1 MEFNICNK
9 IINIYIN
16 GNSNKLP
23 VIIINSYTEDGLN
36 IIYECNKIKCKEFIL
51 VSISNL
57 DWNNELTPWKNDIFL
72 GNADNYIK
80 ELDSI
85 IIPKIEEIIIDKFN
99 KEILYYSLIGYSLA
113 GLFSIYSL
121 FKTNRFKRI
130 ASISGSLWYP
140 NIKECIINNSISNNV
155 DRIYLSLGDKEALTK
170 NLLMSKVEEN
180 TKNIYEYFNKKVN
193 SIYELNSGNHFK
205 DENKRIAKA
214 IKKILED

>member
-1 MEFNICNK
+1 MKFNICNK

-23 VIIINSYTEDGLN
+23 VIVINSYTENGLD

-57 DWNNELTPWKNDIFL
+57 DWNSELTPWKNDMFL

-85 IIPKIEEIIIDKFN
+85 IIPKIEEVIIDKFD

-140 NIKECIINNSISNNV
+140 NIKEYIINNSISNNV

-170 NLLMSKVEEN
+170 NILMSKVEEN
-180 TKNIYEYFNKKVN
+180 TKNIYEYFNKNVN

>member
-80 ELDSI
+80 ELHNCANQMA
-85 IIPKIEEIIIDKFN
+85 N
-99 KEILYYSLIGYSLA
+99 KEI
-113 GLFSIYSL
+113 
-121 FKTNRFKRI
+121 N
-130 ASISGSLWYP
+130 
-140 NIKECIINNSISNNV
+140 NI
-155 DRIYLSLGDKEALTK
+155 
-170 NLLMSKVEEN
+170 M
-180 TKNIYEYFNKKVN
+180 KK
-193 SIYELNSGNHFK
+193 
-205 DENKRIAKA
+205 
-214 IKKILED
+214 